1 MEYAEKKA
9 GKKVA
14 WSNVEKTKLSST
26 PKFGD
31 NTKGQT
37 KQNHGWKIQ
46 LNEKN
51 TANLACYGEEIA

>member
-31 NTKGQT
+31 NTKEEKQT
-37 KQNHGWKIQ
+37 KPWLENSTKW
-46 LNEKN
+46 KN
-51 TANLACYGEEIA
+51 TVNLAS